1 MERTYIKDIKPN
13 TMVKISGFIE
23 NLRDKKSMQFIVIK
37 DVTGKVQVTVEKEKL
52 PQVASVFS
60 SVIVGSVVSV
70 EGNVVAN
77 EYVKMGGVE
86 IIPTN
91 VQVLSKAEALPINSQ
106 AQIEERL
113 NYRWVDLRDYE
124 KTLVFKVST
133 LVEKSMRDFCIQNN
147 FIEIHTPK
155 ISALCSEGGSE
166 VFKLDY
172 FGSPAFLTQSP
183 QFYKQ
188 MSMASGFERTFE
200 IGDCFRAEQ
209 SFTARHA
216 TEFTALDVEMSY
228 INSYS
233 DIMDYEEDLITYV
246 LNQINNEYGKE
257 IKEVFNVDIVVPT
270 KRAPRIPYFKA
281 LEILKE
287 QYNYEGA
294 KNDFDTESERLI
306 CDYAKK
312 NFNSEFVFITDFPFS
327 QRAFYSMKN
336 EQNPLLCNA
345 YDLLWKDVEI
355 TSGAQR
361 EHRPENLTEAIKEK
375 GIDPVKMQD
384 YIDFFRYGCP
394 PHGGFAIGL
403 ARFVAKLLNLSSIK
417 EATFLF
423 RGPNRILP

>member
-1 MERTYIKDIKPN
+1 MERTYIKDIELNKK
-13 TMVKISGFIE
+13 VKISGFVE

-37 DVTGKVQVTVEKEKL
+37 DVTGKLQITVEKESL
-52 PQVASVFS
+52 PEVAEKFS
-60 SVIVGSVVSV
+60 QIIVGSVVSV
-70 EGNVVAN
+70 EGVVTSN
-77 EYVKMGGVE
+77 EYVKLGGIEMIPQNVE
-86 IIPTN
+86 
-91 VQVLSKAEALPINSQ
+91 VLSVAEPLPINNQ

-113 NYRWVDLRDYE
+113 NYRWIDLRDQL
-124 KTLVFKVST
+124 KTLIFKVAT
-133 LVEKSMRDFCIQNN
+133 TVEKSMRDYCVNNN

-155 ISALCSEGGSE
+155 ISAQSSEGGSE
-166 VFKLDY
+166 VFKINY
-172 FGSPAFLTQSP
+172 FGTPAYLTQSP
-183 QFYKQ
+183 QLYKQ
-188 MSMASGFERTFE
+188 MAMASGFERVFE

-209 SFTARHA
+209 SYTSRHA
-216 TEFTALDVEMSY
+216 TEFTALDIEMSY

-233 DIMDYEEDLITYV
+233 DIMDYEENLINYILKQV
-246 LNQINNEYGKE
+246 NEKHGEE
-257 IKEVFNVDIVVPT
+257 IKKEFGVDVVVPT
-270 KRAPRIPYFKA
+270 NKAPRIPYYKA
-281 LEILKE
+281 LEILEKE
-287 QYNYEGA
+287 YKYVGA

-336 EQNPLLCNA
+336 SNNNNLCNA

-361 EHRPENLTEAIKEK
+361 EHRADMLAKAIEEK
-375 GIDPVKMQD
+375 GINPENMKD
-384 YIDFFRYGCP
+384 YISFFKYGCP
-394 PHGGFAIGL
+394 PHGGFAIGI

>member
-1 MERTYIKDIKPN
+1 MERTYIKDIELNKK
-13 TMVKISGFIE
+13 VKISGFVE

-37 DVTGKVQVTVEKEKL
+37 DVTGKLQVTVAKESLPEVAEK
-52 PQVASVFS
+52 FS
-60 SVIVGSVVSV
+60 QIIVGSVVSV
-70 EGNVVAN
+70 EGVVTSN
-77 EYVKMGGVE
+77 EYVKLGGIEMIPQNVE
-86 IIPTN
+86 
-91 VQVLSKAEALPINSQ
+91 VLSVAEPLPINNQ

-113 NYRWVDLRDYE
+113 NYRWIDLRDQS
-124 KTLVFKVST
+124 KTLIFKVAT
-133 LVEKSMRDFCIQNN
+133 TVEKSMRDYCVNNN

-155 ISALCSEGGSE
+155 ISAQSSEGGSE
-166 VFKLDY
+166 VFKINY
-172 FGSPAFLTQSP
+172 FGTPAYLTQSP
-183 QFYKQ
+183 QLYKQ
-188 MSMASGFERTFE
+188 MAMASGFERVFE

-209 SFTARHA
+209 SYTSRHA
-216 TEFTALDVEMSY
+216 TEFTALDIEMSY

-233 DIMDYEEDLITYV
+233 DIMDYEENLINYILKQV
-246 LNQINNEYGKE
+246 NEKHGEE
-257 IKEVFNVDIVVPT
+257 IKKEFGVDVVVPT
-270 KRAPRIPYFKA
+270 NKAPRIPYYKA
-281 LEILKE
+281 LEILEKE
-287 QYNYEGA
+287 YKYVGV

-336 EQNPLLCNA
+336 SNNNNLCNA

-361 EHRPENLTEAIKEK
+361 EHRPDMLAKAIEEK
-375 GIDPVKMQD
+375 GINPENMKD
-384 YIDFFRYGCP
+384 YISFFKYGCP
-394 PHGGFAIGL
+394 PHGGFAIGI